1 MSEPTGQAATL
12 LLGEAAELLPILQS
26 RAPQDFELAT
36 VLPGW
41 TVRDVL
47 AHCSAALHAASSG
60 VLHGFTA
67 QDNQRDVDERRPWP
81 LEKLLAELADGYT
94 GAARAIDAAGGKL
107 DALALGEWVHGG
119 DVRDALGLPGAYAST
134 GIDDALDL
142 LAARTRSRPV
152 PRTEVRLVPD
162 HHAGL
167 ARADAAPV
175 RALGLGPDDGPV
187 TAWLETDP
195 ATLIRLAAG
204 RAPDPSR
211 YTLRGAEPEQLLVFS

>member
-1 MSEPTGQAATL
+1 MSEPIGQAARL
-12 LLGEAAELLPILQS
+12 LLGEAGELLPILRS
-26 RAPQDFELAT
+26 RAPEDFGLPT
-36 VLPGW
+36 LLPGW

-60 VLHGFTA
+60 SLHGFTP

-81 LEKLLAELADGYT
+81 LETLLAELADGYT
-94 GAARAIDAAGGKL
+94 GAARAIDAAGGRM

-119 DVRDALGLPGAYAST
+119 DVRDALGIPGAYASA
-134 GIDDALDL
+134 GIDDALEL

-175 RALGLGPDDGPV
+175 QALGLGPVDGPV
-187 TAWLETDP
+187 VAWLETDP
-195 ATLIRLAAG
+195 ATLIRLVAG
-204 RAPDPSR
+204 RDPDPSR
-211 YTLRGAEPEQLLVFS
+211 FALRGAEPQQLLVFS